1 MQKRLVKSSDKM
13 IAGVLGG
20 LANYFGWDPT
30 IVRIGYAALTIFTGI
45 APGALV
51 YLVALVVMPND

>member
-30 IVRIGYAALTIFTGI
+30 IVRIGYAA
-45 APGALV
+45 
-51 YLVALVVMPND
+51 